1 MYPDIVGEPDDLF
14 EDAIKV
20 VCQYDRASASLLQRR
35 LSIGYARAARIIDQ
49 LEQAGVIESADGSS
63 KPRKVLLKSAND
75 FKLISS
81 KKQEEADKQIN
92 YVPSIIYKP
101 KSAEFLPLEAKNLK
115 DPLDLPLGF
124 DEKDGFVSTNF
135 SKIGNLIITGN
146 VISKKYKFLESYL
159 IFLLSKFDLTY
170 VNLIIQDNT
179 KILEKYNFIPHLLCP
194 IDSQY
199 SMSTLRWLTREIDR
213 RVGIYNKDEKVK
225 FSKIIYIGNSLNF
238 SGNEEEDAIKRITSI
253 GAYAGVHIILI
264 ADTMRDFTKFIK
276 DNISARL
283 LFNKFGENEA
293 TFEFKEKTMIKTVEV
308 KDKDFKD
315 YFSSFI

>member
-1 MYPDIVGEPDDLF
+1 
-14 EDAIKV
+14 
-20 VCQYDRASASLLQRR
+20 
-35 LSIGYARAARIIDQ
+35 
-49 LEQAGVIESADGSS
+49 
-63 KPRKVLLKSAND
+63 
-75 FKLISS
+75 
-81 KKQEEADKQIN
+81 
-92 YVPSIIYKP
+92 
-101 KSAEFLPLEAKNLK
+101 
-115 DPLDLPLGF
+115 
-124 DEKDGFVSTNF
+124 
-135 SKIGNLIITGN
+135 
-146 VISKKYKFLESYL
+146 
-159 IFLLSKFDLTY
+159 
-170 VNLIIQDNT
+170 
-179 KILEKYNFIPHLLCP
+179 
-194 IDSQY
+194 
-199 SMSTLRWLTREIDR
+199 MSTLRWLTREIDR